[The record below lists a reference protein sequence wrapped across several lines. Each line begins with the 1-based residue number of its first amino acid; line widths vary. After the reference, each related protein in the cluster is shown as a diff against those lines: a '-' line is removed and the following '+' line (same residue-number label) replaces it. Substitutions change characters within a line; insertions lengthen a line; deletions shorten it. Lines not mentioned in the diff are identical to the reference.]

1 MIFFFRKLLIGLAK
15 RLPFIFVG
23 LILIGQIEIIY
34 AMVFDC
40 CVTTTSE
47 GEFVLYTP
55 ISNFLGKI
63 VYIDWIDV
71 LLLYI
76 LCFALELCW
85 RTFLC
90 VHVIVLNLAFRTLL
104 ERINVEDSTLVG
116 ILVFLALCAFFC
128 VWNGIKLYLT
138 KKLLKL

>member
-1 MIFFFRKLLIGLAK
+1 MFFKKALIWCGK
-15 RLPFIFVG
+15 ILPFVFVFLLLVG
-23 LILIGQIEIIY
+23 YIENIY
-34 AMVFDC
+34 AITFNVMKTIEC
-40 CVTTTSE
+40 
-47 GEFVLYTP
+47 GECSLYTP
-55 ISNFLGKI
+55 ISEFLTEFI
-63 VYIDWIDV
+63 YIDWIDV

>member
-1 MIFFFRKLLIGLAK
+1 MFFKRALIWCGKLLPFLFVFLLLA
-15 RLPFIFVG
+15 G
-23 LILIGQIEIIY
+23 YIENIY
-34 AMVFDC
+34 AIIFD
-40 CVTTTSE
+40 VIVNTNE
-47 GEFVLYTP
+47 GDSFYYTP
-55 ISNFLGKI
+55 LSDFISEI

-85 RTFLC
+85 RTFMC
-90 VHVIVLNLAFRTLL
+90 VHVISLNLAFRMLL
-104 ERINVEDSTLVG
+104 ERFYIQDGIVVG
-116 ILVFLALCAFFC
+116 IITFLALCAFLC